1 MMPTTTATIAT
12 SEAPTNTE
20 RSYLGRT
27 LPDVRL
33 ANGFVRP
40 SCSGAVVGTF
50 VFGRAGAYPRPPPL
64 SVRDHDLTEL
74 RGLERVGPEALNGWP
89 P

>member
-40 SCSGAVVGTF
+40 SCSGAVVGY
-50 VFGRAGAYPRPPPL
+50 VRVRPR
-64 SVRDHDLTEL
+64 
-74 RGLERVGPEALNGWP
+74 RGVSAAAATISA
-89 P
+89 